1 MGTHKKAAFGE
12 EKVVLLFFGRSR
24 SLGCV

>member
-1 MGTHKKAAFGE
+1 MGHKKAAFFGE